1 MSFDRRSV
9 FRWIAWAQRR
19 AGRRRAAATTYLR
32 AALSER
38 SPGDL
43 VRAGAA
49 LIGERAMREPARG
62 TQGQPPAPAWLT
74 RSVWRVPSNA
84 LCSSRYRGSR
94 RRRPCLLR
102 TAEAVSRRWPRPW
115 RGRRRR
121 RSCSRPS
128 ERACPHSVLDIGRK
142 LGRRTAARNLA
153 RFVRARAR
161 IRSLIGPAGPGSG
174 RSCDT
179 SGRSCLERAGRG
191 PGRAVGARAD
201 SAPAARMPPA
211 RRALAR
217 AFVRPRTCSRGARPR
232 AAAWRARWTEG
243 SHAGC
248 GRRPRAGASGGRAA
262 QLRTRGTRPGG
273 RRMADPLRRP
283 ARR

>member
-1 MSFDRRSV
+1 MTCLAYTEHPDNMLVREHRGVIEELDRMIDKHRALSSAAGVSFDRRSV

-38 SPGDL
+38 SPSDL

-84 LCSSRYRGSR
+84 LCSSRYRVLGGGELY
-94 RRRPCLLR
+94 LLR

-128 ERACPHSVLDIGRK
+128 ERACRSSSISGASSGVAPRHATS
-142 LGRRTAARNLA
+142 LA
-153 RFVRARAR
+153 
-161 IRSLIGPAGPGSG
+161 L
-174 RSCDT
+174 
-179 SGRSCLERAGRG
+179 
-191 PGRAVGARAD
+191 
-201 SAPAARMPPA
+201 SAPERESAR
-211 RRALAR
+211 
-217 AFVRPRTCSRGARPR
+217 
-232 AAAWRARWTEG
+232 
-243 SHAGC
+243 
-248 GRRPRAGASGGRAA
+248 
-262 QLRTRGTRPGG
+262 
-273 RRMADPLRRP
+273 
-283 ARR
+283 